1 MRRGDVAVKSLDEVL
16 PLALL
21 ARLVFLL
28 AGTRRLSRASG
39 VSPRSC
45 SPQQY
50 PTRSLL
56 LLVALNTFEL
66 ATLVA
71 FGELLLGN

>member
-39 VSPRSC
+39 VSQRSC
-45 SPQQY
+45 SP
-50 PTRSLL
+50 
-56 LLVALNTFEL
+56 
-66 ATLVA
+66 
-71 FGELLLGN
+71 